1 MSGLEDIRK
10 ELLFSV
16 TKKDFE
22 IDWFS
27 GTGCGGQYRNK
38 HQNCCRIRHKDSGAI
53 ATGQSQRDRISNIR
67 EAMENLIRIP
77 AFQSWVRQKTCEI
90 TGEQAEIEDKV
101 ERAMKNLKFEIKDED
116 GKWKEVSEEEINEQ
130 VNEDC

>member
-1 MSGLEDIRK
+1 MR

-16 TKKDFE
+16 TKDDLE

-53 ATGQSQRDRISNIR
+53 ATCQSQRDRPSNLK
-67 EAMENLIRIP
+67 EAMENLVKTP
-77 AFQSWVRQKTCEI
+77 AFQSWVKVKTSEV
-90 TGEQAEIEDKV
+90 TGEQAEIEAKV
-101 ERAMKNLKFEIKDED
+101 EEAMRHLKFEVKDES
-116 GKWKEVSEEEINEQ
+116 GKWKEVNEEDLKKE
-130 VNEDC
+130 

>member
-1 MSGLEDIRK
+1 MK

-16 TKKDFE
+16 TKDDLD

-53 ATGQSQRDRISNIR
+53 ATGQSQRDRVSNLK
-67 EAMENLIRIP
+67 EAMENLTKSP
-77 AFQSWVRQKTCEI
+77 KFKAWVKVRVGEV
-90 TGEQAEIEDKV
+90 TGEKADIEAKV
-101 ERAMKNLKFEIKDED
+101 DRAMRHLKFEVKDET
-116 GKWKEVSEEEINEQ
+116 GNWKEVQESDIIDDCD
-130 VNEDC
+130 ED

>member
-1 MSGLEDIRK
+1 MK

-16 TKKDFE
+16 TKDDLD

-53 ATGQSQRDRISNIR
+53 ATGQSQRDRVSNLK
-67 EAMENLIRIP
+67 EAMENLTKSP
-77 AFQSWVRQKTCEI
+77 KFKAWVKVRVGEV
-90 TGEQAEIEDKV
+90 TGEKADIEAKV
-101 ERAMKNLKFEIKDED
+101 DRAMRHLKFEGKDES
-116 GKWKEVSEEEINEQ
+116 GNWKDVQESDIIDDCD
-130 VNEDC
+130 ED

>member
-1 MSGLEDIRK
+1 MK

-16 TKKDFE
+16 TKNDLE

-53 ATGQSQRDRISNIR
+53 ATGQSQRDRVSNLK
-67 EAMENLIRIP
+67 EAMENLTKSP
-77 AFQSWVRQKTCEI
+77 KFKAWVKVRVGEV
-90 TGEQAEIEDKV
+90 TGEKADIEAKV
-101 ERAMKNLKFEIKDED
+101 DRAMKHLKFEVKDEA
-116 GKWKEVSEEEINEQ
+116 GNWKEVQ
-130 VNEDC
+130 EDDIADDCERGCNGRV

>member
-1 MSGLEDIRK
+1 MK

-16 TKKDFE
+16 TKDDLD

-53 ATGQSQRDRISNIR
+53 ATGQSQRDRVSNLK
-67 EAMENLIRIP
+67 EAMENLTKSP
-77 AFQSWVRQKTCEI
+77 KFKAWVKVRVGEV
-90 TGEQAEIEDKV
+90 TGEKADIEAKV
-101 ERAMKNLKFEIKDED
+101 DRAMRHLKFEVKDES
-116 GKWKEVSEEEINEQ
+116 GNWKEVQESDIID
-130 VNEDC
+130 DCDEG

>member
-1 MSGLEDIRK
+1 MK

-16 TKKDFE
+16 TKNDLE

-53 ATGQSQRDRISNIR
+53 ATGQSQRDRVSNLK
-67 EAMENLIRIP
+67 EAMENLTKSP
-77 AFQSWVRQKTCEI
+77 KFKAWVKVRVGEV
-90 TGEQAEIEDKV
+90 TGERADIEAKV
-101 ERAMKNLKFEIKDED
+101 DRAMRHLKFEVKDEA
-116 GKWKEVSEEEINEQ
+116 GNWKEVQ
-130 VNEDC
+130 EDDIIDDCE

>member
-53 ATGQSQRDRISNIR
+53 ATGQSQRDRISNLR

-90 TGEQAEIEDKV
+90 TGEQVEIEEKV
-101 ERAMKNLKFEIKDED
+101 EKAMKNLKFEIKDED
-116 GKWKEVSEEEINEQ
+116 GKWKEVSEEEIDEQ

>member
-1 MSGLEDIRK
+1 MK

-16 TKKDFE
+16 TKNDLE

-53 ATGQSQRDRISNIR
+53 ATGQSQRDRVSNLK
-67 EAMENLIRIP
+67 EAMENLVKSP
-77 AFQSWVRQKTCEI
+77 KFKAWVKVRVGEV
-90 TGEQAEIEDKV
+90 TGEKADIEAKV
-101 ERAMKNLKFEIKDED
+101 DRAMRHLKFEVKDEA
-116 GKWKEVSEEEINEQ
+116 GNWKEVQ
-130 VNEDC
+130 EDDIIDTYEGECNGRV

>member
-1 MSGLEDIRK
+1 MK

-16 TKKDFE
+16 TKDDLD

-53 ATGQSQRDRISNIR
+53 ATGQSQRDRVSNLK
-67 EAMENLIRIP
+67 EAMENLTKSP
-77 AFQSWVRQKTCEI
+77 KFKAWVKVRVGEV
-90 TGEQAEIEDKV
+90 TGEKADIEAKV
-101 ERAMKNLKFEIKDED
+101 DRAMRHLKFEVKDES
-116 GKWKEVSEEEINEQ
+116 GNWREVQ
-130 VNEDC
+130 EDDIIDDCERGCNGRV

>member
-1 MSGLEDIRK
+1 MK

-16 TKKDFE
+16 TKNDLE

-53 ATGQSQRDRISNIR
+53 ATGQSQRDRVSNLK
-67 EAMENLIRIP
+67 EAMENLTKSP
-77 AFQSWVRQKTCEI
+77 KFKAWVKVRVGEV
-90 TGEQAEIEDKV
+90 TGEKADIEAKV
-101 ERAMKNLKFEIKDED
+101 DRAMRHLKFEVRDEA
-116 GKWKEVSEEEINEQ
+116 GNWKEVQ
-130 VNEDC
+130 EDDIIDDCNKDSYAQHRG

>member
-1 MSGLEDIRK
+1 MK

-16 TKKDFE
+16 TKDDLD

-53 ATGQSQRDRISNIR
+53 ATGQSQRDRVSNLK
-67 EAMENLIRIP
+67 EGMENLTKSP
-77 AFQSWVRQKTCEI
+77 KFKAWVKVRVGEV
-90 TGEQAEIEDKV
+90 TGEKADIEAKV
-101 ERAMKNLKFEIKDED
+101 DRAMRHLKFEVKDES
-116 GKWKEVSEEEINEQ
+116 GNWKEVQESDIIDDCD
-130 VNEDC
+130 ED

>member
-1 MSGLEDIRK
+1 MK

-16 TKKDFE
+16 TKDDLD

-53 ATGQSQRDRISNIR
+53 ATGQSQRDRVSNLK
-67 EAMENLIRIP
+67 EAMENLTKSP
-77 AFQSWVRQKTCEI
+77 KFKAWVKVRVGEV
-90 TGEQAEIEDKV
+90 TGEKADIEAKV
-101 ERAMKNLKFEIKDED
+101 DRAMRHLKFEVKDES
-116 GKWKEVSEEEINEQ
+116 GNWKEVQESDILDDCNEG
-130 VNEDC
+130 

>member
-1 MSGLEDIRK
+1 MK

-16 TKKDFE
+16 TKNDLE

-53 ATGQSQRDRISNIR
+53 ATGQSQRDRVSNLK
-67 EAMENLIRIP
+67 EAMENLTKSP
-77 AFQSWVRQKTCEI
+77 KFKAWVKVRVGEV
-90 TGEQAEIEDKV
+90 TGEKADIEAKV
-101 ERAMKNLKFEIKDED
+101 DRAMRHLKFEVKDEA
-116 GKWKEVSEEEINEQ
+116 GNWKEVQ
-130 VNEDC
+130 EDDIADDYERGCNGRV

>member
-1 MSGLEDIRK
+1 MK

-16 TKKDFE
+16 TKNDLE

-53 ATGQSQRDRISNIR
+53 ATGQSQRDRVSNLK
-67 EAMENLIRIP
+67 EAMENLTKSP
-77 AFQSWVRQKTCEI
+77 KFKAWVKVRVGEV
-90 TGEQAEIEDKV
+90 TGEKADIEAKV
-101 ERAMKNLKFEIKDED
+101 DRAMRHLKFEVKDEA
-116 GKWKEVSEEEINEQ
+116 GNWKEVQ
-130 VNEDC
+130 EDDIIDDYERGCNGRV